1 MNILLLAPQPFFQ
14 NRGTPI
20 AVRLLSEVLAKA
32 GHRICLLTYHEGEN
46 VEIPNVTIHRIPSAP
61 GLSDIRPGFSLKK
74 IICDIMMLFMCLKIV
89 CKTRFDLVHAVEESV
104 FIAMLLRLFFGIP
117 FVYDMDSSLSRQMTD
132 KHRLLLPI
140 RGIMESIEKMA
151 AKHSSGIVVVC
162 KSLEKIARKYA
173 PDKLLVRLEDISL
186 LDSGPRECEKLYKTL
201 EISGS
206 IIMYVGNL
214 EKYQGIDLLLD
225 SFKLVLEKFA
235 DAHLVIIGGSVE
247 DITAYKDLSSQLDIN
262 SNVRFVGQKPVSQL
276 GSYLSQADILVSPRI
291 QGENTPMK
299 IYSYLDSGRPLLA
312 TCLPTHTQVLDNQ
325 IALLVQPEPKAM
337 ADGIIS
343 LIDDIDL
350 ATALA
355 FRAKERVKQEYSFKA
370 FQKKLLGFYETI
382 NAVKDEN
389 FYEAFK

>member
-20 AVRLLSEVLAKA
+20 AVRLLSEVLTKA

-46 VEIPNVTIHRIPSAP
+46 VEIPNVTIHRIPSVP
-61 GLSDIRPGFSLKK
+61 GLSDIRPGFSFKK
-74 IICDIMMLFMCLKIV
+74 IVCDIMMLFMCLKIV

-104 FIAMLLRLFFGIP
+104 FIAMLLRLFFRIP
-117 FVYDMDSSLSRQMTD
+117 FVYDMDSSLSQQMTD
-132 KHRLLLPI
+132 KHRFLLPI

-162 KSLEKIARKYA
+162 KSLETIARKYA
-173 PDKLLVRLEDISL
+173 PKKLLVRLEDISL
-186 LDSGPRECEKLYKTL
+186 LDREPRDCEKLYDSLK
-201 EISGS
+201 INGC

-225 SFKLVLEKFA
+225 SFKLVLKKFA
-235 DAHLVIIGGSVE
+235 DAHLVIVGGSVE
-247 DITAYKDLSSQLDIN
+247 DIKAYEGLSSQLGIN
-262 SNVRFVGQKPVSQL
+262 SNVHFVGQKPVSQL
-276 GSYLSQADILVSPRI
+276 GSFLSQADVLVSPRI

-325 IALLVQPEPKAM
+325 IALLVQPEPKAI

-382 NAVKDEN
+382 N
-389 FYEAFK
+389 FPEALK

>member
-20 AVRLLSEVLAKA
+20 AVRLLLEVLAKA

-46 VEIPNVTIHRIPSAP
+46 VEIPNVITYHEGENVEIPNVTIHRIPSVP
-61 GLSDIRPGFSLKK
+61 GLSDIRPGFSFKK
-74 IICDIMMLFMCLKIV
+74 IICDIMMLFMCFKIV

-140 RGIMESIEKMA
+140 RGVMESIEKMA

-214 EKYQGIDLLLD
+214 EKYQGI
-225 SFKLVLEKFA
+225 E
-235 DAHLVIIGGSVE
+235 
-247 DITAYKDLSSQLDIN
+247 
-262 SNVRFVGQKPVSQL
+262 
-276 GSYLSQADILVSPRI
+276 
-291 QGENTPMK
+291 
-299 IYSYLDSGRPLLA
+299 
-312 TCLPTHTQVLDNQ
+312 
-325 IALLVQPEPKAM
+325 
-337 ADGIIS
+337 
-343 LIDDIDL
+343 
-350 ATALA
+350 
-355 FRAKERVKQEYSFKA
+355 
-370 FQKKLLGFYETI
+370 
-382 NAVKDEN
+382 
-389 FYEAFK
+389 

>member
-32 GHRICLLTYHEGEN
+32 GHHICLLTYHEGEH
-46 VEIPNVTIHRIPSAP
+46 VEIPNVTIHRIPAVF
-61 GLSDIRPGFSLKK
+61 GLSDIRTGFSFKK
-74 IICDIMMLFMCLKIV
+74 IICDTMMLCMCFRIV

-104 FIAMLLRLFFGIP
+104 FIAMFTKFFFGIP
-117 FVYDMDSSLSRQMTD
+117 FVYDMDSSLSQQMTD
-132 KHRLLLPI
+132 KHRIFLPI
-140 RGIMESIEKMA
+140 RGVLESIEKIA
-151 AKHSSGIVVVC
+151 AKYSSGIVVVC
-162 KSLEKIARKYA
+162 KSLENIARKYA
-173 PDKLLVRLEDISL
+173 PNNLLVCLEDISL
-186 LDSGPRECEKLYKTL
+186 LDGESRYCEKLYDSLK
-201 EISGS
+201 INGS

-214 EKYQGIDLLLD
+214 EKYQGIDLLLG
-225 SFKLVLEKFA
+225 SFKLVLDKIA
-235 DAHLVIIGGSVE
+235 DAHLVIVGGSVE
-247 DITAYKDLSSQLDIN
+247 DIKAYEGLSSQLGIN
-262 SNVRFVGQKPVSQL
+262 TNVHFVGQKPVSQL
-276 GSYLSQADILVSPRI
+276 GSFLSQADVLVSSRI

-299 IYSYLDSGRPLLA
+299 IYSYLDSGRPLVA

-355 FRAKERVKQEYSFKA
+355 FRAKERVKKEYSFKA
-370 FQKKLLGFYETI
+370 FQKKLLGFYESLER
-382 NAVKDEN
+382 NAFSWEQRV
-389 FYEAFK
+389 